1 MQPARS
7 SRPRFLAAESP
18 PSARRGVTAT
28 IALGACVLGA
38 GCFVGDQ
45 ALAPPDNAFYYP
57 TALVRSPG
65 GSTLYVANSDF
76 DLAYDGGTV
85 LALNL
90 DAMRAKLQP
99 LLDAL
104 RDIGPGKSTTVR
116 DACNTLCD
124 DTDFK
129 SCPTTDTKT
138 NTNTIL
144 HPGPCLALPLDAA
157 VGGKPPSVTIGAF
170 ASDAVFV
177 RRNGTSK
184 ARLFLPVRGDPSITF
199 LDVNDDSATA
209 AFLPTLDCTGAGAN
223 VAGERCTNGHRIGV
237 EPFESTRAII
247 LPTEPVGI
255 GASED
260 GTAILVA
267 HQTAKSVSLSIDDP
281 GQNTPTVNG
290 VEQGKPTLEF
300 VLGGLPDG
308 PTSVAT
314 VPIPKLFKD
323 RVEKARND
331 DTLKAIDYQ
340 RGFLITYRASPVV
353 DLIRVHTDESGTSR
367 PFLTRSN
374 ETAIGVNA
382 DGKDSRG
389 IAIDADAR
397 QSCETDCTHADKACE
412 DACTTP
418 KCKAECATPLHSCQ
432 LECLKIPIDIFIAN
446 RTPPSLLIGRLETSV
461 VPQDSATP
469 TAAFDQVFITDS
481 IPLSFGASR
490 VVKGDVIDPQGKL
503 SRRIFAGAFD
513 SRLVF
518 SYDPKARR
526 VDAVIKTGRGPQ
538 ALVLDT
544 DTQQNIAAAAPGKPE
559 TGHSFLVVGHFTD
572 SYLGIVDL
580 DMRHPQT
587 FGTMF
592 ASVGTPTPPKASK

>member
-7 SRPRFLAAESP
+7 SRPRFFAAKSP
-18 PSARRGVTAT
+18 PGARRATTAS
-28 IALGACVLGA
+28 IAIGACVLGA

-76 DLAYDGGTV
+76 DLQYDGGTV
-85 LALNL
+85 LALDLVKLRARIANL
-90 DAMRAKLQP
+90 LKT
-99 LLDAL
+99 L
-104 RDIGPGKSTTVR
+104 REIGPGSATTVR
-116 DACNTLCD
+116 DACVTTCGRHDPLFCS
-124 DTDFK
+124 FK
-129 SCPTTDTKT
+129 GVDLKT

-144 HPGPCLALPLDAA
+144 NPGPCLAIPLDEAQIDLA
-157 VGGKPPSVTIGAF
+157 HPDANVPIPSATIGAF
-170 ASDAVFV
+170 ASAAVFV
-177 RRNGTSK
+177 RRHGTPAS
-184 ARLFLPVRGDPSITF
+184 RLFLPVRGDPSITF
-199 LDVNDDSATA
+199 LDVNDDAATA
-209 AFLPTLDCTGAGAN
+209 TFEGTLDCTGSGRN
-223 VAGERCTNGHRIGV
+223 SPGERCDNKHRVGV

-255 GASED
+255 SASED

-267 HQTAKSVSLSIDDP
+267 HQTEKSVSLTIDNP
-281 GQNTPTVNG
+281 GQLTPTVDG
-290 VEQGKPTLEF
+290 KLTPDKPTLEF

-308 PTSVAT
+308 PTDVTA
-314 VPIPKLFKD
+314 VPIPKLFRD
-323 RVEKARND
+323 RVEKAPTD
-331 DTLKAIDYQ
+331 SKLTPIDYQ
-340 RGFLITYRASPVV
+340 RGFLVTYRASPVV
-353 DLIRVHTDESGTSR
+353 DLIRVHKDESGTSR

-374 ETAIGVNA
+374 QTSIGVNA

-389 IAIDADAR
+389 IAIDPDAR
-397 QSCETDCTHADKACE
+397 QRCETACSVS
-412 DACTTP
+412 DNACLL
-418 KCKAECATPLHSCQ
+418 A
-432 LECLKIPIDIFIAN
+432 CLDVPIDIYIAN
-446 RTPPSLLIGRLETSV
+446 RTPPSLLVGRLETSV
-461 VPQDSATP
+461 IPEGSSDP
-469 TAAFDQVFITDS
+469 TAALDRVFITDS
-481 IPLSFGASR
+481 IPLSFGASH
-490 VVKGDVIDPQGKL
+490 VVKGDVIDPEGNL

-544 DTQQNIAAAAPGKPE
+544 DLQKAILPGPAADPTATK
-559 TGHSFLVVGHFTD
+559 GHSFLIIGHFTD
-572 SYLGIVDL
+572 SYLGVVDL